1 VADITIGWESERGGK
16 VPVSSRTLG
25 WLTGAFLALTETAA
39 ILSVPWLHPRTTD
52 VRALAV
58 GWVLFSSAAGGLIAG
73 VMHPGAGAKRS
84 GTWSVAVR
92 CMMVGV
98 YLGVATFVLLYVI
111 AWVLVIIAI
120 ALTHS
125 SIGGY

>member
-1 VADITIGWESERGGK
+1 M
-16 VPVSSRTLG
+16 PVSGRALG
-25 WLTGAFLALTETAA
+25 WLTGVFLALTETAA
-39 ILSVPWLHPRTTD
+39 ILSWLHPRTTD

-58 GWVLFSSAAGGLIAG
+58 GWVLVSSAAGGLAAG
-73 VMHPGAGAKRS
+73 AVHPGASAKRS
-84 GTWSVAVR
+84 GTWFAPVWCV
-92 CMMVGV
+92 MVGV
-98 YLGVATFVLLYVI
+98 YIGVATFVLLYAI

>member
-1 VADITIGWESERGGK
+1 M
-16 VPVSSRTLG
+16 PVSSRVLG
-25 WLTGAFLALTETAA
+25 WLTGWFLALTETAA

-58 GWVLFSSAAGGLIAG
+58 GWVLFSSAAGGLTAG
-73 VMHPGAGAKRS
+73 VVHPGASAKRS
-84 GTWSVAVR
+84 GTWSVAVW
-92 CMMVGV
+92 CMMLGV
-98 YLGVATFVLLYVI
+98 YIGVATFVLLFAI
-111 AWVLVIIAI
+111 AWVLLIIAI